1 LRSSSL
7 NILFLSQVLP
17 YPLDAGPKVRSYY
30 TLRYLSQHHRV
41 TLVSFTRPTDSLSA
55 VAHLQTICHAVHTLP
70 MQRSRW
76 LDLMY
81 LGKSLITGTPF
92 LIERDWVPAMTELLT
107 RVLESNG
114 GFDAIHADQLWMAP
128 YALWVRGQ
136 SSLPPAP
143 LLVLDQHNAVYRIPQ
158 RMQEDA
164 PQRLQRWLLGLEWRK
179 LSRYEVDTCRQFD
192 RVTWVTEEDY
202 AAVQGQALRRE
213 ACVSNSAV
221 IPICTDPEN
230 VPVVERTA
238 QARRVTFVGGLHY
251 PPNAQGV
258 LWFAQEIFPQI
269 LQAVPDAVLT
279 VIGKQP
285 PAQLSTL
292 GIPSA
297 NLDVT
302 GYVADLNSLLSETAV
317 SVVPLLAGGGM
328 RVKILEAWSWGIPVV
343 STSVGAEGMV
353 VRAGEDIVIADTP
366 TAFAQAT
373 IQLLQNPARA
383 QQIGQAG
390 RQMVMEKYN
399 WHEQYQDWCMVY
411 RPDNARESN
420 S

>member
-1 LRSSSL
+1 M
-7 NILFLSQVLP
+7 LP

-41 TLVSFTRPTDSLSA
+41 TLVSFTRPTDTLSS
-55 VAHLQTICHAVHTLP
+55 VAHLQAICHAVHTLP
-70 MQRSRW
+70 IQRSRW

-81 LGKSLITGTPF
+81 LGKSLMTGTPF
-92 LIERDWVPAMTELLT
+92 LIERDWMPAMTELLT
-107 RVLESNG
+107 RVLEGNG

-128 YALWVRGQ
+128 YALWVRRR
-136 SSLPPAP
+136 SNLRLSP

-164 PQRLQRWLLGLEWRK
+164 SQRLQRWLLGLEWRK
-179 LSRYEVDTCRQFD
+179 LSRYEVETCRQFD

-202 AAVQGQALRRE
+202 AAVQSQAMQRE
-213 ACVSNSAV
+213 ACVPHSAV

-230 VPVVERTA
+230 VPVIERTA

-258 LWFAQEIFPQI
+258 LWFAKEIFPQV
-269 LQAVPDAVLT
+269 LQAVPDAVFT
-279 VIGKQP
+279 VIGRQP

-292 GIPSA
+292 SIPSA

-302 GYVADLNSLLSETAV
+302 GYVADLNPLLSETAV

-353 VRAGEDIVIADTP
+353 MHAGENIAIADTP
-366 TAFAQAT
+366 TSFAQAT
-373 IQLLQNPARA
+373 IQLLQDPARA

-399 WHEQYQDWCMVY
+399 WQKQYRNWCMVY
-411 RPDNARESN
+411 RPGNGRESD